1 MTIEEFEKLMTF
13 YTTSKIFSEETKQI
27 LIENL
32 YKQVNRKWTQNLY
45 IM

>member
-13 YTTSKIFSEETKQI
+13 YTTSQIFSEETKQI

-32 YKQVNRKWTQNLY
+32 YKQANDRR
-45 IM
+45 